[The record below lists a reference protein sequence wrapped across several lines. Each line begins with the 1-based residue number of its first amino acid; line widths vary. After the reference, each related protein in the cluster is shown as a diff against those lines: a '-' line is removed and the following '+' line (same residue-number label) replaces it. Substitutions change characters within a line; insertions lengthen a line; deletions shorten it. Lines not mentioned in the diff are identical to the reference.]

1 MTTHL
6 TSRIQLR
13 ALGLT
18 ALRKLAEKN
27 GVAARLDGVWVP
39 KAELV
44 DELARRLLHVGRD
57 GAWVPGD
64 VPAH

>member
-1 MTTHL
+1 MATHL
-6 TSRIQLR
+6 TSRMQLR
-13 ALGLT
+13 ALGLV

-27 GVAARLDGVWVP
+27 GVPVRLGGTPVP

-44 DELARRLLHVGRD
+44 DELARRLLHIGRD

>member
-6 TSRIQLR
+6 TSRMQLR
-13 ALGLT
+13 ALAPK
-18 ALRKLAEKN
+18 ALRKLAVQH
-27 GVAARLDGVWVP
+27 GVPVRLDGVAVP